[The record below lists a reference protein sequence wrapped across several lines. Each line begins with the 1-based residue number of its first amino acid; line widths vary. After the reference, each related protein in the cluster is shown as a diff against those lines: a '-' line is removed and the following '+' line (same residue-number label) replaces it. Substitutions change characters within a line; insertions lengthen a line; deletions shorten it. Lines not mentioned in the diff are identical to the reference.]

1 MSTGK
6 SCLTAPVST
15 VVDLA
20 MVVESKKGAWTVEEF
35 ADLLEVSAKYV
46 YNQVKRGSL
55 PAYRLGGMLR
65 INPKAAATWLR
76 SRSTVAE
83 VAA

>member
-6 SCLTAPVST
+6 SCITAPVSAAN
-15 VVDLA
+15 DLTTII
-20 MVVESKKGAWTVEEF
+20 ESKNGAWQCQEF
-35 ADLLEVSAKYV
+35 ADLLGVSAKYV
-46 YNQVKRGSL
+46 YDQVKRGSL

-65 INPKAAATWLR
+65 INPKAVATWLR